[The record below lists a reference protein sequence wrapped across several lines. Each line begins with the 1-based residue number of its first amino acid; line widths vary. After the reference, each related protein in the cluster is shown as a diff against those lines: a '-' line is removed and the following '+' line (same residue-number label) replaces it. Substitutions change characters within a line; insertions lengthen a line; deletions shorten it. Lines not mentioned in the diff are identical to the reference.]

1 MSKKRSDGV
10 KSDREFLKHILD
22 EIHFVKQE
30 TKGLVFDDFIK
41 NEMLKRACTRS
52 LEIIGEAAKN
62 LSPEFRKRYRDIEW
76 KKLAGLR
83 DKIIH
88 FYFGVNWDIVWDV
101 IEKRLPGLEDQ
112 IERILE
118 EIDADRE
125 TK

>member
-1 MSKKRSDGV
+1 V

-62 LSPEFRKRYRDIEW
+62 LSPEFRKRHRDIEW
-76 KKLAGLR
+76 KKLTGLR

-101 IEKRLPGLEDQ
+101 IEKKLPDLEDQ
-112 IERILE
+112 IERMLE
-118 EIDADRE
+118 EIDEGRE